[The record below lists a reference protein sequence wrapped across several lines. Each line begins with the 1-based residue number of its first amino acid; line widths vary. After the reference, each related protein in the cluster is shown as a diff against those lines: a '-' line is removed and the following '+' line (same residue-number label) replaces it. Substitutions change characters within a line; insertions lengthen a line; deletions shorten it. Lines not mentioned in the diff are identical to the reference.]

1 METFRIAISDI
12 TEKKV
17 KNIYDNMNFTLIDKI
32 NKREFSDTQ
41 KEDKSLIENNY
52 LDKYNL
58 LKSYLG

>member
-12 TEKKV
+12 KEKKI

-32 NKREFSDTQ
+32 NKKEFSDTQ

>member
-12 TEKKV
+12 TDNRI
-17 KNIYDNMNFTLIDKI
+17 KNIYGDMKLTLVDKI
-32 NKREFSDTQ
+32 HKKEFSDTE

-58 LKSYLG
+58 LKSYLV

>member
-12 TEKKV
+12 TEKKI

-32 NKREFSDTQ
+32 NKKEFSDTQ